1 MNRLILLFAI
11 ASIIFG
17 CRSSVHD
24 ESKIANPKY
33 LHDAQQKYSD
43 IIVYDIFSPPVASR
57 NYAYA
62 SIAAYEVL
70 AQKDSSYRSLAGQ
83 LRELG
88 SIPAAPSE
96 SYSVSLA
103 ALEAF
108 FQTAKHFIFSEDKLV
123 EYREETLEKIK
134 KESGISGSTLERS
147 LAHGAATAAHI
158 IAWSDGDLYKQTRT
172 YPDYSITRDPEKWK
186 PTPPGYGKG
195 IEPHWKEIRPLVI
208 ESSDQFVPKPPTQ
221 FDLGEKSQ
229 FYKET
234 MEVYDVV
241 NNADDEQKEIASF
254 WDCNPYAINVVGHVM
269 HATKKITPG
278 GHWMSIAAIASRKAK
293 ADLMKSAEAY
303 AITSI
308 ALFDGFISCWD
319 EKYRSVLIRPETV
332 INEHIDENWVPLLQ
346 TPPFPE
352 HTSGHSVISRAAAV
366 ALTDVFGD
374 NFSFDDDTE
383 VQYGI
388 PIRSFESF
396 LAASEEAAV
405 SRLYG
410 GIHYRPAI
418 DYGVTQGEQVGKY
431 ILGKIKLK
439 EGS

>member
-1 MNRLILLFAI
+1 MNRLILLFVLVTV
-11 ASIIFG
+11 IFG
-17 CRSSVHD
+17 CRSNVYD
-24 ESKIANPKY
+24 ESIISNPKY
-33 LHDAQQKYSD
+33 LHEAQQKYSD

-70 AQKDSSYRSLAGQ
+70 AQKDSIYKSLAGQ
-83 LRELG
+83 LSDLDA
-88 SIPAAPSE
+88 IPEAPDQ

-108 FQTAKHFIFSEDKLV
+108 YQTAKHFIFSEDKLIDH
-123 EYREETLEKIK
+123 RKETLEKIK
-134 KESGISGSTLERS
+134 KESGISGAILERS

-208 ESSDQFVPKPPTQ
+208 ESADQFVPKPPTA
-221 FDLGEKSQ
+221 FDLDQKSQ

-278 GHWMSIAAIASRKAK
+278 GHWMSIAAIASRKVK
-293 ADLMKSAEAY
+293 ADLIKSAEAY
-303 AITSI
+303 AMTSI

-332 INEHIDENWVPLLQ
+332 INEHIDEDWVPLLQ

-366 ALTDVFGD
+366 ALTQVYGD
-374 NFSFDDDTE
+374 DFSFDDDTE

-396 LAASEEAAV
+396 IAASEEAAI

-431 ILGKIKLK
+431 ILANISFK

>member
-1 MNRLILLFAI
+1 MNRLILLFAFV
-11 ASIIFG
+11 SIIFG
-17 CRSSVHD
+17 CKSSIHD
-24 ESKIANPKY
+24 ETKIANPKY

-70 AQKDSSYRSLAGQ
+70 AQKDSTYRSLAGQ
-83 LRELG
+83 LRELT

-108 FQTAKHFIFSEDKLV
+108 FQTAKHFIFSEDKLI
-123 EYREETLEKIK
+123 EYRKETLEKIK

-195 IEPHWKEIRPLVI
+195 IEPHWKAIRPLVI
-208 ESSDQFVPKPPTQ
+208 ESSDQFVPKPPTE

-241 NNADDEQKEIASF
+241 NNANDEQKEIASF

-303 AITSI
+303 AMTSI

-431 ILGKIKLK
+431 ILDKIKLK

>member
-1 MNRLILLFAI
+1 MNRLILLFVLTN
-11 ASIIFG
+11 IIFG
-17 CRSSVHD
+17 CRSNVYD
-24 ESKIANPKY
+24 ESKIADPKY

-57 NYAYA
+57 NYVYA
-62 SIAAYEVL
+62 SVAAYEVL
-70 AQKDSSYRSLAGQ
+70 AQKDSSYRSLSGQ
-83 LRELG
+83 LSELS
-88 SIPAAPSE
+88 SIPEAPKE
-96 SYSVSLA
+96 SYSASLA

-108 FQTAKHFIFSEDKLV
+108 YQTAKHFIFSEDKLI
-123 EYREETLEKIK
+123 EHREKAIAKIK
-134 KESGISGSTLERS
+134 EESGISGATLERS

-195 IEPHWKEIRPLVI
+195 IEPHWKEIRPMVI
-208 ESSDQFVPKPPTQ
+208 KSSDQFIPEPPTT
-221 FDLGEKSQ
+221 FDLDKKSQ

-241 NNADDEQKEIASF
+241 NSADDEQKEIASF

-278 GHWMSIAAIASRKAK
+278 GHWMSIAAIASRKVN

-303 AITSI
+303 AMTSI

-366 ALTDVFGD
+366 ALTAVYGD

-396 LAASEEAAV
+396 LAASEEAAI

-431 ILGKIKLK
+431 ILENIMLK
-439 EGS
+439 EES